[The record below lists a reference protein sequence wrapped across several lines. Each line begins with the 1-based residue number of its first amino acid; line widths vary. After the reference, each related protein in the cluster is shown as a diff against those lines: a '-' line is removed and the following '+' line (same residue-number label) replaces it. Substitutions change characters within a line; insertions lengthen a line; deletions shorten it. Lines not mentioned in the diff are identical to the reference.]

1 MSFRTRIIVLASL
14 ALAGL
19 VAAPTLAQDGINVN
33 QQPTA
38 ITILWGKEP
47 LLRYQTAPNPG
58 KPYVHSLFSP
68 AGVNVLRDSP
78 ADHKHHHGLM
88 FAVAVDGVDFWSE
101 NPQCGKQ
108 MDCGARPEARGG
120 RTPVKKLDDL
130 TAGIVIQEL
139 EWTAPGGKVL
149 LNETRTVQA
158 GRLPD
163 GPATLVVWRAKLEPP
178 QGKESVK
185 LSGSP
190 YFGLGMRFVESMDR
204 GGRFFN
210 ADGKTAVAGTNNVR
224 SDWCAYAASAD
235 GKPVTVAMFDLPG
248 NPRHPATWFTMDQGF
263 AYVAATMNLNKEPL
277 VIASGKPLELRY
289 AVAVWDGAADPA
301 TVGKLYRQVLLNGEP
316 GR

>member
-1 MSFRTRIIVLASL
+1 MFVPTRIVA
-14 ALAGL
+14 
-19 VAAPTLAQDGINVN
+19 VAAVALLAPAVSALAQDGIHVN
-33 QQPTA
+33 QEPSS
-38 ITILWGKEP
+38 ITVLWGKEP

-101 NPQCGKQ
+101 TPQCGKQ

-130 TAGIVIQEL
+130 TSGVVVQEL
-139 EWTAPGGKVL
+139 EWTAPDGKVL
-149 LNETRTVQA
+149 LNERRTVQA
-158 GRLPD
+158 GRLPE
-163 GPATLVVWRAKLEPP
+163 GPATLVVWRAKLEAPK
-178 QGKESVK
+178 GKASVT

-190 YFGLGMRFVESMDR
+190 YFGLGMRFVASMDQ

-210 ADGKTAVAGTNNVR
+210 ADGKTGVAGTNDAR
-224 SDWCAYAASAD
+224 SAWCAYAANAD

-248 NPRHPATWFTMDQGF
+248 NPRHPARWFTMDQGF
-263 AYVAATMNLNKEPL
+263 AYLAATLNLNKEPL
-277 VIASGKPLELRY
+277 VIESVKPMELGY
-289 AVAVWDGAADPA
+289 AVAVWDGTVDA
-301 TVGKLYRQVLLNGEP
+301 TAVGKLYQQVLGGAKAAE
-316 GR
+316 